1 MASNTEHYN
10 LVKPDYTDAADVA
23 QLNGNM
29 DIIDNLIWQL
39 ANADGDEEILALLR
53 QIIATVGE
61 TADTDGDTI
70 SGSVMAKLNA
80 ILVKNTSLIDYMPL
94 LNSTIGTDNP
104 VPLDTIILQAVVGNV
119 FEYTT
124 AGTYI
129 LQIPATVTK
138 IKVTACGAG
147 GGGGGVGYAVPNSA
161 GGGGGGEAIVEQE
174 YSVTP
179 QSQLSITIGAG
190 GAGGSDNA
198 AGKAGGSTVIGS
210 LVTLRGGNGGSVAN
224 KSNAQGAVAVG
235 NGGAGGNGIYVPKG
249 TEISTP
255 SGNGTNGLVG
265 SGGSGVLPLGTTTG
279 TYRSEACAGGGGG
292 GSLGN
297 GGKGQTGNGGGTNPT
312 KGGGG
317 GGGGGGYISSQNRH
331 TNGINGAPGY
341 AKIEWRYE

>member
-147 GGGGGVGYAVPNSA
+147 GGGGGSNDGG

-210 LVTLRGGNGGSVAN
+210 LVTLRGGNGGSVA
-224 KSNAQGAVAVG
+224 SQGNAQGAVAVG
-235 NGGAGGNGIYVPKG
+235 NGGAGGNSKYVPRR
-249 TEISTP
+249 TEITTP
-255 SGNGTNGLVG
+255 SGDGTNGLIG
-265 SGGSGVLPLGTTTG
+265 SGGSGVLPVGNTTG
-279 TYRSEACAGGGGG
+279 TYASAACAGGGGG
-292 GSLGN
+292 GSIGN
-297 GGKGQTGNGGGTNPT
+297 GGNGQTGNGGGTTPT

-317 GGGGGGYISSQNRH
+317 GGGGRGYIASQNR
-331 TNGINGAPGY
+331 TADGIDGAPGY
-341 AKIEWRYE
+341 AKIEWGYK

>member
-1 MASNTEHYN
+1 
-10 LVKPDYTDAADVA
+10 
-23 QLNGNM
+23 
-29 DIIDNLIWQL
+29 
-39 ANADGDEEILALLR
+39 
-53 QIIATVGE
+53 
-61 TADTDGDTI
+61 
-70 SGSVMAKLNA
+70 MAKLPADLPENWTQGQIVSPNGTEVGLSEQHGYNYLMKQVNA
-80 ILVKNTSLIDYMPL
+80 TQTEVNNVGSTIEVVLKDVAKEASVQEIQDKMPL
-94 LNSTIGTDNP
+94 LNSTIGTNNP

-147 GGGGGVGYAVPNSA
+147 GGGGGSND

-210 LVTLRGGNGGSVAN
+210 LVTLRGGNGGSVA
-224 KSNAQGAVAVG
+224 SQGNAQGAVAVG
-235 NGGAGGNGIYVPKG
+235 NGGAGGNSKYVPRG
-249 TEISTP
+249 TEITTP
-255 SGNGTNGLVG
+255 SGNGTNGLIG
-265 SGGSGVLPLGTTTG
+265 SGGSGVLPVGNTTG
-279 TYRSEACAGGGGG
+279 TYASAACAGGGGG
-292 GSLGN
+292 GSIGN
-297 GGKGQTGNGGGTNPT
+297 GGNGQTGNGGGTTPT

-317 GGGGGGYISSQNRH
+317 GGGGRGYIASQNR
-331 TNGINGAPGY
+331 TADGIDGAPGY
-341 AKIEWRYE
+341 AKIEWGYK